1 MSKKI
6 LCVSLGYE
14 GGCVYYANQLLNHF
28 PTDKIDVWIAA
39 STEEPFCGKAK
50 KIKVYKGLIGQLWSW
65 TFFLPYYLLLLLLK
79 IWRGRL
85 IGCWCLDLTIGIQSL
100 CLYVSGA
107 RYPLF

>member
-50 KIKVYKGLIGQLWSW
+50 KIKVYKGLIGQTLVVD
-65 TFFLPYYLLLLLLK
+65 FLSALLFIASSAK
-79 IWRGRL
+79 
-85 IGCWCLDLTIGIQSL
+85 DLAGQI
-100 CLYVSGA
+100 
-107 RYPLF
+107 

>member
-50 KIKVYKGLIGQLWSW
+50 KIKVYKGNRTALVVDFLSALLFIASSAKDLAGQ
-65 TFFLPYYLLLLLLK
+65 
-79 IWRGRL
+79 I
-85 IGCWCLDLTIGIQSL
+85 
-100 CLYVSGA
+100 
-107 RYPLF
+107 

>member
-50 KIKVYKGLIGQLWSW
+50 KIKVY
-65 TFFLPYYLLLLLLK
+65 
-79 IWRGRL
+79 
-85 IGCWCLDLTIGIQSL
+85 
-100 CLYVSGA
+100 
-107 RYPLF
+107 

>member
-65 TFFLPYYLLLLLLK
+65 TFFLPYYLYLLAE
-79 IWRGRL
+79 L
-85 IGCWCLDLTIGIQSL
+85 I
-100 CLYVSGA
+100 
-107 RYPLF
+107 